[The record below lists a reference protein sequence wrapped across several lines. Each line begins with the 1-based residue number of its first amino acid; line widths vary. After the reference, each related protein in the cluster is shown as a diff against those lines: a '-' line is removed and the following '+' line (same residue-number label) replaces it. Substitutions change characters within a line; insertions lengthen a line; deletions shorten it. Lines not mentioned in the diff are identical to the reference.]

1 MPILKYCIRI
11 KLLKICYLMQPKL
24 LLSKNLKNMRALE
37 ELDKNAADW
46 LKRHDPKCWSRHAF
60 STRAKSDML
69 LNNIAEPFNSFIL
82 EARDK
87 PILTMLEMIRRMLMK
102 KFAAKK
108 EGMIKYLGPICPRI
122 QVKLEKAKQ
131 ASIQC
136 FPYMV
141 GDGRFEVEQVTL
153 VGGLWT

>member
-1 MPILKYCIRI
+1 MLFNAAKATTVQEF
-11 KLLKICYLMQPKL
+11 KKH
-24 LLSKNLKNMRALE
+24 MRALE
-37 ELDKNAADW
+37 ELDKKVADW
-46 LKRHDPKCWSRHAF
+46 LKTHDPKCWSRHAF

-102 KFAAKK
+102 RFTAKK
-108 EGMIKYLGPICPRI
+108 EGMIKYPGPICPWI
-122 QVKLEKAKQ
+122 QVKLDKAKQ
-131 ASIQC
+131 TSNQC

-141 GDGRFEVEQVTL
+141 GDGGLKLNRLTL